1 MHVNQFVPFFM
12 QYHAVSPQ
20 QLDDFHADYA
30 KQTMIN
36 PQLKDFD
43 LKLLEIF
50 NNRRT
55 RYISRFYSDG
65 ESFDDFEEGQ
75 HDQETSKANAES
87 FQQSD
92 LQELRELFKE
102 VCNGYIQQLEAAEDK
117 FTEEREFFLRQSE
130 KDKEA
135 KEDLFT
141 KIANLEKCITQEKDQ
156 NYQMFIQKEVQK
168 SCLRAIVK
176 HDSMADQAAPV

>member
-1 MHVNQFVPFFM
+1 MEYKPKLEKTSPVAAGNNTDLRESGVVLEDRSLMGSLSERQSITGLERKKKVHMHVNQFVPFFM
-12 QYHAVSPQ
+12 QYHAVSSQ

-30 KQTMIN
+30 KQTMIK

-92 LQELRELFKE
+92 LQELRELFKS
-102 VCNGYIQQLEAAEDK
+102 VCNGYIQQLEAADDK

-130 KDKEA
+130 KDK
-135 KEDLFT
+135 
-141 KIANLEKCITQEKDQ
+141 
-156 NYQMFIQKEVQK
+156 
-168 SCLRAIVK
+168 
-176 HDSMADQAAPV
+176 